1 MKEKFRWAVILI
13 LYLTGVGIFAIPDL
27 NNLANKIEN
36 IRVYETFRKNV
47 EDASKESGNADTGAD
62 SQYGGAEDESN
73 SGTSEA
79 DTERFARLYEQM
91 TAYNEQI
98 FAEKQ
103 KNLCDPW
110 SYEQS
115 SFDLTGYGIEDNVAA
130 TIEIPRMDVEL
141 PVYLGATAEN
151 MALGAV
157 QLGQTSLPVGGENTN
172 CVIAAHRGYRGIPMF
187 QEIEKLRP
195 GDKVIIRN
203 FWETL
208 TYEVS
213 EIEIIYPSDI
223 NKVLIRP
230 GEDMVTLLTCHP
242 YTQHTRR
249 YAVFCTRISGEENG
263 NSDPS
268 DNTTAELS
276 IKAAEQAAS
285 EDADI
290 LQREKILR
298 IAGYGFLAIV
308 GIAIIGRMI
317 WSSVRNRKSVENKN
331 ADRVHRPSG
340 RRRKSGGYR
349 KKR

>member
-13 LYLTGVGIFAIPDL
+13 LYLIGVGIFAIPDL
-27 NNLANKIEN
+27 NHLANKIEN
-36 IRVYETFRKNV
+36 IQVYETFRKNV
-47 EDASKESGNADTGAD
+47 EDASEESGNADPGVD

-73 SGTSEA
+73 SSISEA
-79 DTERFARLYEQM
+79 DTERFARLYKQM

-213 EIEIIYPSDI
+213 EIEVIYPSDI
-223 NKVLIRP
+223 DKVLIRP

-242 YTQHTRR
+242 HTQHTRR
-249 YAVFCTRISGEENG
+249 YAVFCTRTSGEENG
-263 NSDPS
+263 RTDPL
-268 DNTTAELS
+268 NGTAAELS
-276 IKAAEQAAS
+276 IKAAEQAAT
-285 EDADI
+285 EDAGI
-290 LQREKILR
+290 LKREKMLR
-298 IAGYGFLAIV
+298 ITGYGFLAIV
-308 GIAIIGRMI
+308 GIAIIGRGI
-317 WSSVRNRKSVENKN
+317 WSGVRSRASVENET
-331 ADRVHRPSG
+331 ADRAHRPSG
-340 RRRKSGGYR
+340 HRRNSVRYR
-349 KKR
+349 KKG

>member
-1 MKEKFRWAVILI
+1 MKEKIRWAVILI
-13 LYLTGVGIFAIPDL
+13 LYLIGVGIFAIPDL
-27 NNLANKIEN
+27 NNLANKIGN
-36 IRVYETFRKNV
+36 IHVYEAFQKNV
-47 EDASKESGNADTGAD
+47 EDASEESSNAD
-62 SQYGGAEDESN
+62 SS
-73 SGTSEA
+73 TSEA
-79 DTERFARLYEQM
+79 DTDRFARLYEQM
-91 TAYNEQI
+91 TEYNEQI

-103 KNLCDPW
+103 KDLCDPW

-115 SFDLTGYGIEDNVAA
+115 SFDLTEYGIEDNVAA

-141 PVYLGATAEN
+141 PVYLGATTEN

-187 QEIEKLRP
+187 QEIEKLQL
-195 GDKVIIRN
+195 GDKVIITN

-223 NKVLIRP
+223 DKILIRP
-230 GEDMVTLLTCHP
+230 GKDMVTLLTCHP

-249 YAVFCTRISGEENG
+249 YAVFCTRTSGEEDG
-263 NSDPS
+263 KTDPS
-268 DNTTAELS
+268 DSTTAELS
-276 IKAAEQAAS
+276 IKAAEQAAA

-290 LQREKILR
+290 LQREKLLR
-298 IAGYGFLAIV
+298 IAGYGFLTIV

-317 WSSVRNRKSVENKN
+317 WSNMHNRASMENET
-331 ADRVHRPSG
+331 AGRVHRPSG
-340 RRRKSGGYR
+340 RRRRSGR
-349 KKR
+349 HKKKG

>member
-1 MKEKFRWAVILI
+1 MKEKIRWAVILI
-13 LYLTGVGIFAIPDL
+13 LYLIGVGIFAIPDL

-36 IRVYETFRKNV
+36 IHVYETFQENV
-47 EDASKESGNADTGAD
+47 QDASGETSDVDPEEDDRHGNAGNVND
-62 SQYGGAEDESN
+62 
-73 SGTSEA
+73 SGTLKA
-79 DTERFARLYEQM
+79 VTERFTRLYEQM

-98 FAEKQ
+98 FQDKQ
-103 KNLCDPW
+103 KDLCDPW

-115 SFDLTGYGIEDNVAA
+115 SFDLTEYGMKNDVAA
-130 TIEIPRMDVEL
+130 TIEIPRMDVKL
-141 PVYLGATAEN
+141 PIYLGATTEN

-187 QEIEKLRP
+187 QEIEKLQL

-263 NSDPS
+263 NPDPS

-349 KKR
+349 KKK